1 LIESAN
7 EIGKLGVFSPVM
19 LSLLELWVTKARALK
34 DTASIEED
42 RMHKALMNE
51 IDPLGQEG

>member
-1 LIESAN
+1 
-7 EIGKLGVFSPVM
+7 M